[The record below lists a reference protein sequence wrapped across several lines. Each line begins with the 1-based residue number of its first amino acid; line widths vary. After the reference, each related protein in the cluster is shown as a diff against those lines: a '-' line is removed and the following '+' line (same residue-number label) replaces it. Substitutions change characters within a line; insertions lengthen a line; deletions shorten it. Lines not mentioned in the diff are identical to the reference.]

1 MGLSDPADLVELLLA
16 RATGRPDAV
25 GYVFTDGDGSELALT
40 YRELDAAARG
50 AAAALQSAGVAPGDR
65 VMLLHPPGA
74 SYVTAF
80 FGCLYAGAVAV
91 PVYPPTNRAGIA
103 RVLAVAEDCAATVAT
118 TDEAIL
124 PAVRERLGDLPLRW
138 LVPTGEPVG
147 WSRPALTPDTVAFLQ
162 YTSGSTATPKG
173 VLLSHGNLLHNSA
186 VISGVLEPD
195 EHTRSVSWLPPYH
208 DMGLIGG
215 ILQPLHSGFPG
226 MLMSPM
232 AFLHHPVRWLRA
244 ISEFGASASAAPDF
258 AYAECVRRVSD
269 EDLAGLDL
277 SAWRLALVGAEPVRA
292 PTLRAFA
299 ERFGPAGFRAEAFLP
314 CYGLAEAT
322 LFVAGAAA
330 SALPVEL
337 TVDRA
342 ELARGSVVPAGSG
355 ATLVGCGTARGTDLV
370 AVVDPAT
377 GRERAA
383 GEVGEIWVSGP
394 TVGAGYWANEDETQ
408 RVFRARLDGS
418 DRDWLRTGDLGFRRD
433 GELFVTGRLKEL
445 IVIRGA
451 NHYPADI
458 EQSAATAGPGLAAG
472 RAAAFA
478 VDDGETERVVLVHE
492 VARGFTT
499 DQPAEVAALI
509 RAVREAVTRDHL
521 LELADV
527 VLVRPGSVPRTSSG
541 KVRRTA
547 CREQYL
553 TGTLAAL
560 AAEPAGPAQPSEPAP
575 GTADPITRLVAEA
588 LQLDHAA
595 LDPDRPLVGQGLDSL
610 RAIRLRSALL
620 SGHDTDVE
628 LEWLL
633 SEATPA
639 AVASAS
645 RGLRE
650 NAPVPRLA
658 DGVVAPASFGQ
669 ERLWLL
675 DQIGAG
681 AAYHIAGRVD
691 WDDEPDVEAVRS
703 ALRSLV
709 ARHDALR
716 TGFRLTSE
724 GRLEQVVHAD
734 VEFDVAVRQVP
745 DETALDEE
753 CRRVAEEEFDLAAP
767 PLVRAT
773 VVQVTANGRWV
784 LVLCVHH
791 TVADG
796 ESAGVLARELN
807 TLLAAGPSAL
817 PELPVR
823 YADFAAWQR
832 DQVSGDAVAGQVAH
846 WRERLAGAV
855 PLELPSDA
863 AAGADRSFEG
873 RALPLTVPAG
883 LMAQVRQLAA
893 AEQVTPFMVLAAA
906 WAAVL
911 SRWADQKDVVIGT
924 VTAGRSRPELAGVV
938 GFFANTVPLRV
949 DLGGEPT
956 FRELLGRVRET
967 CLAAYAHQDLPF
979 DQIVRAARQ
988 DQDFSDRLSIVRTML
1003 VLREELPP
1011 VVPAGRISQLHTGTA
1026 QFDVRIELAAA
1037 PGGDLSGRLEY
1048 STDVLGELTA
1058 TGLGEALV
1066 ELLRAGTADAGQP
1079 VSRLPVMSAT
1089 TLSRT
1094 TSLGDG
1100 GPLRPEFD
1108 TAVSWFE
1115 AVVDRWGDG
1124 IAVVEDGGD
1133 QLSFL
1138 DVERRANQLARWL
1151 GDHGVGRGSRVGVC
1165 LERGQH
1171 LVIGVWAIWKA
1182 GGVYLPL
1189 DPDSPAERLA
1199 GMIADARPAVVLTSS
1214 AARKVV
1220 PPDIRSVCLDDPAV
1234 SAEVAAR
1241 PTTPPGVVI
1250 GPLDVAYVLFTSG
1263 STGKPKGATNT
1274 HGALVNRLESYR
1286 HRLGLDSSQVLA
1298 TKTPIGFDV
1307 SVPELVWPLLHGA
1320 RLVLVQ
1326 PGGHRD
1332 AAHLHEVF
1340 DRHGVTMSNFV
1351 PSMLRPF
1358 LEHEHPGGH
1367 PALRLVVSCGEELP
1381 TALATDF
1388 LRTFPGVRLL
1398 NTYGPAEAAVE
1409 VITHEATGPFGA
1421 RVPLGRPLAGVT
1433 LFVLDRSMSPVP
1445 QGMVGELYV
1454 GGVQVGHGY
1463 EGRPDLTAARY
1474 VPSPF
1479 GDGERLYATGDRAR
1493 WTDGGLLEY
1502 WGRNDFQVKVH
1513 GQRVELGEI
1522 EVVLRECEGVA
1533 DAVVV
1538 AVPDQYGDRFLAAYL
1553 VAKAERPATEQ
1564 LRAVL
1569 GETLPKHMVP
1579 AVFTWLDAIPLSPN
1593 EKVDRA
1599 ALPPVSLERSAETA
1613 YVEPRDALEGQLA
1626 EIWAEVLGV
1635 PRIGV
1640 RDSFFDLGGHSLL
1653 ATRVVTRIRS
1663 ALRVELPLADLLT
1676 TDPTV
1681 ERLADRIRE
1690 RRVQQASR
1698 DDLREVLAMVAT
1710 LSDEEVAA
1718 RLAEEQG
1725 SVG

>member
-1 MGLSDPADLVELLLA
+1 MGLSDPADLVELLVA
-16 RATGRPDAV
+16 RATGQPDAV
-25 GYVFTDGDGSELALT
+25 GYVFTDGDGAELALT
-40 YRELDAAARG
+40 YRELDAAAR
-50 AAAALQSAGVAPGDR
+50 AAAAQLQATGVEPGDR

-103 RVLAVAEDCAATVAT
+103 RVLAVAEDCAATVAM
-118 TDEAIL
+118 TDEVLL
-124 PAVRERLGDLPLRW
+124 PAVQERLGDRSLRW
-138 LVPTGEPVG
+138 LVPTGEETG

-186 VISGVLEPD
+186 VIAGVLAPD

-244 ISEFGASASAAPDF
+244 ISEFGATASAAPDF
-258 AYAECVRRVSD
+258 AYAECVRRISD
-269 EDLAGLDL
+269 EELAGLDL
-277 SAWRLALVGAEPVRA
+277 STWRLALVGAEPVRA
-292 PTLRAFA
+292 PTLHAFA

-322 LFVAGAAA
+322 LFVTGAAS
-330 SALPVEL
+330 SARPVEL

-342 ELARGSVVPAGSG
+342 ELAGGSVVPAESG
-355 ATLVGCGTARGTDLV
+355 ATLVGCGTTRGADLV

-377 GRERAA
+377 GEERPPGA
-383 GEVGEIWVSGP
+383 VGEIWVSGP
-394 TVGAGYWANEDETQ
+394 TVGAGYWANEKETR
-408 RVFRARLDGS
+408 RVFHARLAGS
-418 DRDWLRTGDLGFRRD
+418 EHDWLRTGDLGFLRD

-445 IVIRGA
+445 IVVRGA

-458 EQSAATAGPGLAAG
+458 EQSAASAGPGLAAG

-478 VDDGETERVVLVHE
+478 VDDGATERVVLVHE
-492 VARGFTT
+492 VARGFAQG
-499 DQPAEVAALI
+499 QPAEVTALV

-521 LELADV
+521 LELSDV

-553 TGTLAAL
+553 AGTLAAL
-560 AAEPAGPAQPSEPAP
+560 TAEPVAPVAERAAGPE
-575 GTADPITRLVAEA
+575 DPVLGLVAET

-595 LDPDRPLVGQGLDSL
+595 LHPDRPLVGQGLDSL
-610 RAIRLRSALL
+610 RAVRLRSALL
-620 SGHDTDVE
+620 SDHDTDVQ

-633 SEATPA
+633 SAATPA

-645 RGLRE
+645 RGVRVTD
-650 NAPVPRLA
+650 PVPRLA
-658 DGVVAPASFGQ
+658 DGAVAPASSGQ

-691 WDDEPDVEAVRS
+691 WDSEPDVEAVRA
-703 ALRSLV
+703 ALRALV

-716 TGFRLTSE
+716 TGFRLTPD
-724 GRLEQVVHAD
+724 GRVEQVVHHD
-734 VEFDVAVRQVP
+734 VDFDVAIRQVP
-745 DETALDEE
+745 DDAALDEE
-753 CRRVAEEEFDLAAP
+753 CLRLAEQRFDLGAP
-767 PLVRAT
+767 PLLRAMLF
-773 VVQVTANGRWV
+773 QVTTGGRWV
-784 LVLCVHH
+784 LALCVHH
-791 TVADG
+791 LVADG
-796 ESAGVLARELN
+796 ASAAVLARELN
-807 TLLAAGPSAL
+807 TLISDGPSAL

-832 DQVSGDAVAGQVAH
+832 DQAAGDALAGQVAH
-846 WRERLAGAV
+846 WRDRLTGAV
-855 PLELPSDA
+855 PLELPADA
-863 AAGADRSFEG
+863 AAGTDRSFAG
-873 RALPLTVPAG
+873 KALPLTIPAD
-883 LMAQVRQLAA
+883 LMAEVRRLAA

-906 WAAVL
+906 WVTVL
-911 SRWADQKDVVIGT
+911 SRWADQTDVVIGT
-924 VTAGRSRPELAGVV
+924 VTAGRSRPELSEVV

-949 DLGGEPT
+949 NVDGEPT
-956 FRELLGRVRET
+956 FRELLGRIRET
-967 CLAAYAHQDLPF
+967 CLAAYANQDLPF

-988 DQDFSDRLSIVRTML
+988 DQDFSDRLSIVRNML
-1003 VLREELPP
+1003 VLRENLPP
-1011 VVPAGRISQLHTGTA
+1011 VAAAGRVSQLHTGTA
-1026 QFDVRIELAAA
+1026 QFDVRIELSPAA
-1037 PGGDLSGRLEY
+1037 GGELTGLLEY

-1058 TGLGEALV
+1058 TGLGEGLV
-1066 ELLRAGTADAGQP
+1066 EVLRGGTADAGQP
-1079 VSRLPVMSAT
+1079 VSRLPLMSAT
-1089 TLSRT
+1089 ALSRAV
-1094 TSLGDG
+1094 SLGDG
-1100 GPLRPEFD
+1100 GPLRTEFD
-1108 TAVSWFE
+1108 SVVGWFE
-1115 AVVDRWGDG
+1115 SVVDRWGDG

-1133 QLSFL
+1133 QLSFR
-1138 DVERRANQLARWL
+1138 DVETRANQLARWL
-1151 GDHGVGRGSRVGVC
+1151 SRHGVERGSRVGIC
-1165 LERGQH
+1165 LDRGQH
-1171 LVIGVWAIWKA
+1171 LVVGLWATWKA
-1182 GGVYLPL
+1182 GGVYVPL
-1189 DPDSPAERLA
+1189 DPDSPPERLA
-1199 GMIADARPAVVLTSS
+1199 GMAADARPVLVLTSR
-1214 AARKVV
+1214 AARKRV
-1220 PPDIRSVCLDDPAV
+1220 PPNLPSVCLDDPEV
-1234 SAEVAAR
+1234 RAEVAAED
-1241 PTTPPGVVI
+1241 TSAPGTVL
-1250 GPLDVAYVLFTSG
+1250 GPHDVAYVLFTSG

-1274 HGALVNRLESYR
+1274 HGGFVNRLASYQ
-1286 HRLGLDSSQVLA
+1286 HRLGLDSRQVSA
-1298 TKTPIGFDV
+1298 TKAPIGFDV

-1320 RLVLVQ
+1320 RMVLVA

-1332 AAHLHEVF
+1332 PAHLHEVF
-1340 DRHGVTMSNFV
+1340 DRHGVTVSNFV

-1358 LEHEHPGGH
+1358 VEHDHPGGH
-1367 PALRLVVSCGEELP
+1367 PALELVVSSGEELP
-1381 TALATDF
+1381 AALAADF
-1388 LRTFPGVRLL
+1388 LRRYPGARLM

-1409 VITHEATGPFGA
+1409 VVTHEVSGPLGA
-1421 RVPLGRPLAGVT
+1421 RVPLGRPLAGVP
-1433 LFVLDRSMSPVP
+1433 LFVLDRSLSPVP

-1463 EGRPDLTAARY
+1463 EGRPELTAARY
-1474 VPSPF
+1474 LPSPF

-1513 GQRVELGEI
+1513 GQRVELGEV
-1522 EVVLRECEGVA
+1522 EVVLRECAGVA

-1538 AVPDQYGDRFLAAYL
+1538 AVPDQYGDRFLAAYV
-1553 VAKAERPATEQ
+1553 VAQAERPSVEQ
-1564 LRAVL
+1564 LRADL
-1569 GETLPKHMVP
+1569 GVTLPKHMVP

-1593 EKVDRA
+1593 GKVDRK
-1599 ALPPVSLERSAETA
+1599 ALPPVTLQRGAETA

-1635 PRIGV
+1635 ARIGV

-1653 ATRVVTRIRS
+1653 ATRVVSRIR
-1663 ALRVELPLADLLT
+1663 ADLRVELPLTDLLT

-1698 DDLREVLAMVAT
+1698 ADLREVLAMVAT

-1725 SVG
+1725 NVG